1 MSLSRTGSDDISHLQ
16 GNGNTASSEKN
27 TSYIQWRDYIKI
39 LILENMQE
47 ENDTN
52 GYTFN
57 LNYFDVLFHRVTS
70 SEHLHYT
77 AN

>member
-1 MSLSRTGSDDISHLQ
+1 
-16 GNGNTASSEKN
+16 
-27 TSYIQWRDYIKI
+27 
-39 LILENMQE
+39 MQE